1 MKPDPAISKTKPKGQ
16 SAKTSSGFSL
26 LELIISLTILAIL
39 VGAAVPITRS
49 TVKRQ
54 REMELKRNLRDIRQ
68 AVDKYKRACD
78 AQQIAPLDRKD
89 PIADNCYPPNLDI
102 LVEGTKSPTTN
113 QRLRFLRRMPVD
125 PMTGKSDWGLKS
137 IQDDPKE
144 TDGSWGGQNVFD
156 VYSKS
161 PEAALNGTKYRDW

>member
-1 MKPDPAISKTKPKGQ
+1 MNTKKKSQ
-16 SAKTSSGFSL
+16 GFSL

-68 AVDKYKRACD
+68 AIDKYKRACD

-89 PIADNCYPPNLDI
+89 PIADNCYPPNMEI

-113 QRLRFLRRMPVD
+113 QRLRFLRRMPED
-125 PMTGKSDWGLKS
+125 PMTGKSEWGMKS

-144 TDGSWGGQNVFD
+144 NDGSWGGQNVFD
-156 VYSKS
+156 VFSKS
-161 PEAALNGTKYRDW
+161 PDAALNGTKYRDW